1 MGDQDDGA
9 AAHKPL
15 DYVDERRLLR
25 LLVDWTRRLV
35 QDEHRAVLQ
44 ERPRNGDAL
53 VLATGERDPS
63 LPHLGV
69 VTVGKPDDE
78 VVSVRRPRRRDELS
92 VAGLRPGASDVL
104 GDAGR
109 EQHRV

>member
-9 AAHKPL
+9 AAHQPL

-53 VLATGERDPS
+53 ALAAREGDPS
-63 LPHLGV
+63 LAHPGV
-69 VTVGKPDDE
+69 IALREPEDGL
-78 VVSVRRPRRRDELS
+78 VSVRGLRRRDELP
-92 VAGLRPGASDVL
+92 VAGLRPGAGDVL

-109 EQHRV
+109 